1 MSELKTIKVVS
12 KDETY
17 HGGKPFTINEAD
29 FNEEKH
35 ELAEAPEK
43 PKGKGKDKGEPK
55 GDDSKN
61 K

>member
-29 FNEEKH
+29 FDEEKH
-35 ELAEAPEK
+35 ELAEPKPESK
-43 PKGKGKDKGEPK
+43 KEAKGKSKGEPK
-55 GDDSKN
+55 EQ
-61 K
+61 